1 MYYSRLKGGYQEL
14 KMSKSGITSIGV
26 IGLGTMGSG
35 IAQVAAQSGFTTTA
49 YDVSEQALARGTG
62 IITKSLDRLA
72 ASYEKSAGEKGISR
86 ETRDIALGRLNTTT
100 DLNALVDCDIIIEAA
115 IEKADVKEA
124 LFRQLAGLGY
134 TGLLASN
141 TSSISI
147 TRLGAAF
154 GTPERFIGMHFM
166 NPVPMQQGV
175 EIIRG
180 LLTSDET
187 YSTIINLCHD
197 LGKTEIPAEDK
208 AGFGINRMW
217 IPFVNEAVRVV
228 EEGVMAPDE
237 VDKCTLC
244 LGHKMGPLTTADYV
258 GLDVILFICDVLAA
272 EFGSAYIASPLL
284 KRLVEAGQLGVKTGA
299 GFYIWSDG
307 KPGDVNPA
315 VRRYRV
321 K

>member
-1 MYYSRLKGGYQEL
+1 
-14 KMSKSGITSIGV
+14 MSSSGIQRLGV

-35 IAQVAAQSGFTTTA
+35 IAQVAAQCGFDTLA
-49 YDVSEQALARGTG
+49 YDVSEAALSRGMG
-62 IITKSLDRLA
+62 SISKSLDRLV
-72 ASYEKSAGEKGISR
+72 SSFEKSGGEKGLSA
-86 ETRDIALGRLNTTT
+86 EVRDAALGRLRTST
-100 DLNALVDCDIIIEAA
+100 DMAELIDRQIIIEAA
-115 IEKADVKEA
+115 LEKADVKEE
-124 LFRQLAGLGY
+124 LFRQLRLLGY
-134 TGLLASN
+134 GGLLVSN

-147 TRLGAAF
+147 TRLAAAYGKPDLF
-154 GTPERFIGMHFM
+154 MGMHFM

-180 LLTSDET
+180 LLTSDAT
-187 YSTIINLCHD
+187 YTTVVALCHD

-237 VDKCTLC
+237 ADKCTLC

-258 GLDVILFICDVLAA
+258 GLDVIAFICDVLVA
-272 EFGSAYIASPLL
+272 EFGTAYTASPLL
-284 KRLVEAGQLGVKTGA
+284 RRLVEAGQLGVKSGV
-299 GFYIWSDG
+299 GFYIWQDG
-307 KPGDVNPA
+307 KPVEVNPA
-315 VRRYRV
+315 VQRYRM